1 MMLIPTESLPWQLLL
16 IAKGRVL
23 HYEIVSY
30 LFYRIISGGSEG
42 EVRIWR
48 IGRQTQVME
57 ASMKEH
63 RGRVWSIQIRKN
75 NDQAVSASAD
85 GSCII
90 WDIKTFTRL
99 TCLFESTLFKQVLYH
114 PEESQLLTTGSDRKV
129 AFNPKWPNIT
139 NMTDYLLDYLRWSSH

>member
-1 MMLIPTESLPWQLLL
+1 M
-16 IAKGRVL
+16 
-23 HYEIVSY
+23 
-30 LFYRIISGGSEG
+30 EG
-42 EVRIWR
+42 EVRIWK

-57 ASMKEH
+57 ASLKEH
-63 RGRVWSIQIRKN
+63 RGTVWSIQVRKN

-114 PEESQLLTTGSDRKV
+114 PEESQLITTGSDRKV
-129 AFNPKWPNIT
+129 IFV
-139 NMTDYLLDYLRWSSH
+139 DGSS